1 MTKRGRTPKGEF
13 ADKLSNFSTR
23 IQPQTRKALEKEA
36 KAAGQSISQLAERLL
51 ITGLAERR
59 ERDKDRAMRALCFLI
74 TQLAHHIVGPHV
86 RKEGSEV
93 AVFDWRSDP
102 FFYRAFKL
110 SVGQLLDALEP
121 PGPIEK
127 RPVVTVYKGEMNPSM
142 QRYVDS
148 FKTPEARAEYSAD
161 YILSALRSIP
171 HWPAE
176 VREEQRKLMTSLA
189 SPSFVRELYGMP
201 DAWNDLIPK
210 EATERKEVRIEQK
223 SLLWGDRRTILW
235 SGE

>member
-121 PGPIEK
+121 PAPIVHGPAVAAPNSECHRC
-127 RPVVTVYKGEMNPSM
+127 RPGCVCS
-142 QRYVDS
+142 
-148 FKTPEARAEYSAD
+148 
-161 YILSALRSIP
+161 LSTRP
-171 HWPAE
+171 G
-176 VREEQRKLMTSLA
+176 LA
-189 SPSFVRELYGMP
+189 
-201 DAWNDLIPK
+201 
-210 EATERKEVRIEQK
+210 
-223 SLLWGDRRTILW
+223 
-235 SGE
+235 